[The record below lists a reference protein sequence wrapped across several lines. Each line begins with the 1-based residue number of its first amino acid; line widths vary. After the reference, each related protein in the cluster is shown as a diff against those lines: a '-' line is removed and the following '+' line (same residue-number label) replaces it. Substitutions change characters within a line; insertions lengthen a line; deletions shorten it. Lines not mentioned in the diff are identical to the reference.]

1 MRKEGRPLLKDIMLW
16 LRACFLLHDD
26 VVRCREKCHQW
37 AGGVYCSYK
46 DTADLGDLREVLL
59 AGFEPA
65 EAPKQREEFVFEA
78 WQGILL
84 RRGSKYDQRLQE
96 IAKKAASDVAN
107 PEGSLAKFI
116 SLQKALRAGFAED
129 SFQDTVSW

>member
-1 MRKEGRPLLKDIMLW
+1 M
-16 LRACFLLHDD
+16 
-26 VVRCREKCHQW
+26 
-37 AGGVYCSYK
+37 YCSYK

-84 RRGSKYDQRLQE
+84 RRASKYDQHLQE

-129 SFQDTVSW
+129 SFQDTVSWGVST